1 MGLFSKLFSRED
13 EGPEGS
19 QDENAP
25 AAASDGEEGAPRR
38 DAVADGSE
46 PAAPSRGRGTPDE
59 VVQMPGPTSSDN
71 AGHQPRVDPAAQ
83 TQPGVR
89 LPKDSPHEP
98 LAAAKISPPPLKPGG
113 SAKRD
118 AAGPSAAKTVL
129 GMGAPPPPGR
139 APRSA
144 AQPAAAPVEQPKAP
158 EPATS
163 AEPAKTAVSP
173 QAVSPQAARTQAA
186 AARKTSAAGRSTTTD
201 LTRPKRAPVAAAPTI
216 ESPLPSPPSRAVSG
230 PLEAAVDAAMAALLD
245 TTASP
250 SSTTVASNDATDQRA
265 IAETFAGMAKVHAQ
279 PLREL
284 MFQLSVG
291 RTPRPWAAAS
301 RAVLRPLLDAAQQIE
316 LLELVGAL
324 GAFDAALE
332 RAAAEPGTC
341 IGDAAAD
348 ALKSA
353 YEGLQRQMPEAFTT
367 PAGADNRRL
376 ILLESLLLQI
386 PALNRRMLSKLYAA
400 GLSSLSQLSQA
411 RPEELSVVAGID
423 HELALAVVEHIQRFE
438 RERSRVNP
446 SAFRSYACERLRAL
460 VPRLSQLQ
468 ADFERAEQD
477 ESMERKRAAR
487 RAREAAVLALD
498 LLFAEIGDVD
508 LIEELKRFPVRGK
521 IRRVESY
528 LEQLQASV

>member
-1 MGLFSKLFSRED
+1 
-13 EGPEGS
+13 
-19 QDENAP
+19 
-25 AAASDGEEGAPRR
+25 
-38 DAVADGSE
+38 
-46 PAAPSRGRGTPDE
+46 
-59 VVQMPGPTSSDN
+59 
-71 AGHQPRVDPAAQ
+71 VDPAAP

-89 LPKDSPHEP
+89 LPKDSPNEP
-98 LAAAKISPPPLKPGG
+98 LAAVKIPPPIKPGG
-113 SAKRD
+113 PAKRE
-118 AAGPSAAKTVL
+118 GTGAKTVL
-129 GMGAPPPPGR
+129 GMGAPATAARPPR
-139 APRSA
+139 VA
-144 AQPAAAPVEQPKAP
+144 AQPTATVATGATIATAATGATVTGATVATGATGATVNAAVEPKAH

-163 AEPAKTAVSP
+163 AEPAKTAANP
-173 QAVSPQAARTQAA
+173 QASRTQASV
-186 AARKTSAAGRSTTTD
+186 ARKTSAAGRATTD
-201 LTRPKRAPVAAAPTI
+201 LIRPKRAPAAATSAV
-216 ESPLPSPPSRAVSG
+216 ESPVPTAPSRAVSG

-245 TTASP
+245 TNASP
-250 SSTTVASNDATDQRA
+250 SSSAVTSHDANDQRA
-265 IAETFAGMAKVHAQ
+265 IAETFGDMAKVHAQ

-291 RTPRPWAAAS
+291 RTPRQWAAGS

-332 RAAAEPGTC
+332 RAAAEPSAC
-341 IGDAAAD
+341 IGDAAAE
-348 ALKSA
+348 ALKHA

-367 PAGADNRRL
+367 PAGSDNRRL

-386 PALNRRMLSKLYAA
+386 PALNRRTLSKLYAA

-423 HELALAVVEHIQRFE
+423 LQLAQAMVEHIQRFE
-438 RERSRVNP
+438 RERNRVNP
-446 SAFRSYACERLRAL
+446 IALRSYACERLRAL

-477 ESMERKRAAR
+477 ESTVRKRAAR

-508 LIEELKRFPVRGK
+508 VIEELKRYPVRGK

-528 LEQLQASV
+528 LEQLQASA